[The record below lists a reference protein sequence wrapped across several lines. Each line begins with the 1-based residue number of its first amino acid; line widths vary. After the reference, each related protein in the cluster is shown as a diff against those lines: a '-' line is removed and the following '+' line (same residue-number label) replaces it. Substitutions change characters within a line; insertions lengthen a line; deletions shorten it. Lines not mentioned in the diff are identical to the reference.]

1 MMTEPASDRKH
12 ALLDA
17 ACRVIAQAGAARL
30 RVADVAREAGVSTA
44 LVHYYFPV
52 RADVIE
58 QAFAHAD
65 DLADAVAEAELCE
78 IATGRGRVERLFATW
93 AGDDP
98 AIRANWAVWNE
109 MWQYGAHNEGARALV
124 ETSHRRWLEQIHD
137 LIVEGIEDGSI
148 PAAVESWP
156 AARRLA
162 ACVNEWGR
170 EALLGLRSARDL
182 RRDLV
187 ATAEREL
194 GPAKAAEGR
203 AA

>member
-12 ALLDA
+12 AILDA

-44 LVHYYFPV
+44 LVHYYFPA

-65 DLADAVAEAELCE
+65 ELADAVAEAQLRA
-78 IATGRGRVERLFATW
+78 IAGGRGRVEKLFATW

-109 MWQYGAHNEGARALV
+109 MWQYAAHNDGARALV
-124 ETSHRRWLEQIHD
+124 EHSHGRWLEQIHD
-137 LIVEGIEDGSI
+137 LIAEGIADGSI
-148 PAAVESWP
+148 PQTVDAWP
-156 AARRLA
+156 AARRLS

-170 EALLGLRSARDL
+170 EALLGLRDARDL
-182 RRDLV
+182 HRDLV
-187 ATAEREL
+187 ATAAREL
-194 GPAKAAEGR
+194 GPAKVANGR

>member
-1 MMTEPASDRKH
+1 MTEPASDRKH
-12 ALLDA
+12 TILDA

-44 LVHYYFPV
+44 LVHYYFPA
-52 RADVIE
+52 RADVLE

-65 DLADAVAEAELCE
+65 ELADAVAEAKLRAT
-78 IATGRGRVERLFATW
+78 ATGRGRVEKLFATW

-109 MWQYGAHNEGARALV
+109 MWQYAAHNEGARALV
-124 ETSHRRWLEQIHD
+124 EHSHRHWLEQIHD
-137 LIVEGIEDGSI
+137 LIAEGIDDGSI
-148 PAAVESWP
+148 PQTVDAWP

-170 EALLGLRSARDL
+170 EALLGLRTAHDL
-182 RRDLV
+182 DRELV
-187 ATAEREL
+187 ATAAREL
-194 GPAKAAEGR
+194 GPAKVAKGR

>member
-12 ALLDA
+12 AILDA

-44 LVHYYFPV
+44 LVHYYFPA

-65 DLADAVAEAELCE
+65 ELADAVAEAQLRA
-78 IATGRGRVERLFATW
+78 IASGRGRVEKLFATW

-109 MWQYGAHNEGARALV
+109 MWQYAAHNDGARALV
-124 ETSHRRWLEQIHD
+124 EHSHRRWLEQIHD
-137 LIVEGIEDGSI
+137 LIAEGIADGSI
-148 PAAVESWP
+148 PRTVDAWP
-156 AARRLA
+156 AARRLS

-170 EALLGLRSARDL
+170 EALLGLRGARDL
-182 RRDLV
+182 HRDLV
-187 ATAEREL
+187 ATAAREL
-194 GPAKAAEGR
+194 GPAKAAKGR

>member
-44 LVHYYFPV
+44 LVHYYFPA

-65 DLADAVAEAELCE
+65 DLADAVAEADLRE
-78 IATGRGRVERLFATW
+78 IRTGRGRVERLFATW

-98 AIRANWAVWNE
+98 AIRANWAVWYE
-109 MWQYGAHNEGARALV
+109 MWQYGAHNDEARTLV

-137 LIVEGIEDGSI
+137 LITEGIDDGSI
-148 PAAVESWP
+148 PATVEPWP

-162 ACVNEWGR
+162 ACANEWGR

-182 RRDLV
+182 HRDLA

-194 GPAKAAEGR
+194 GPAKAAKGK

>member
-12 ALLDA
+12 AILDA
-17 ACRVIAQAGAARL
+17 ACRVIAQTGAARL
-30 RVADVAREAGVSTA
+30 RVADVARGAGVSTA
-44 LVHYYFPV
+44 LVHYYFPA

-65 DLADAVAEAELCE
+65 DLADAVAEAELRA
-78 IATGRGRVERLFATW
+78 IATGRGRVEKLFATW

-109 MWQYGAHNEGARALV
+109 MWQYGAHHEGARKLV
-124 ETSHRRWLEQIHD
+124 ESSHRRWLEQIHD
-137 LIVEGIEDGSI
+137 LIVEGIDDGSI
-148 PAAVESWP
+148 PATVDPWP

-162 ACVNEWGR
+162 ACINEWGR
-170 EALLGLRSARDL
+170 EALLGLRSAHAL

-187 ATAEREL
+187 ATTDREL
-194 GPAKAAEGR
+194 GPAKAAKGK